1 MRWPGKSLRGR
12 GEGGGGNEERAYIK
26 WPLMNPMAC
35 KKWSINPV
43 EGKEGL
49 IDRAR
54 IGHPSKS
61 IHQKFAG
68 VRCNFNVTSFL
79 GLIQSIKAAAGGYTC
94 NPPPINARSK
104 ARDTWIFM
112 NRARGDSKAKIW
124 SIDALPNLALLFSPI
139 IYLHSAVRTPRRRS
153 FFFSFS
159 PSLLHSQRTSSLF
172 SRVIGYRNE
181 PGP

>member
-1 MRWPGKSLRGR
+1 
-12 GEGGGGNEERAYIK
+12 
-26 WPLMNPMAC
+26 MAC

-112 NRARGDSKAKIW
+112 NRPQRGFQSENMIYRC
-124 SIDALPNLALLFSPI
+124 LAQPRPPLFSYNLPP
-139 IYLHSAVRTPRRRS
+139 LCRKNSASPFLFF
-153 FFFSFS
+153 FFFSLSASLAENFFS
-159 PSLLHSQRTSSLF
+159 LFPSNWISQRTRSLTILDTITRWSHVLF
-172 SRVIGYRNE
+172 
-181 PGP
+181 